1 MKKVIITG
9 GSGGIGAACVRKF
22 TENGDVVAFTYNK
35 GLGNALEICAE
46 TGARKIQADLS
57 SPDGCRRAIHDGME
71 MLGGC
76 DVLVNCAGMAHIGL
90 FTDMTDDEIAVM
102 LNTNLASAIFSSKA
116 VAPSMI
122 KKHDGAII
130 NIGSVWGG
138 VGASCEAVYSASKAG
153 LRGFTQALAKEL
165 GPSGIRV
172 NCVEPGVIETP
183 MNSSLTDETIEELA
197 DSTPLC
203 RLGRP
208 EEVADAVLFLASDR
222 ASFITAAILPVDG
235 GFPA

>member
-1 MKKVIITG
+1 MKKIIITG

-22 TENGDVVAFTYNK
+22 TENGDMVAFTYNK
-35 GLGNALEICAE
+35 GLSAALSVCSE
-46 TGARKIQADLS
+46 TGARMVCADLS
-57 SPDGCRRAIHDGME
+57 SPGGCGRAIE
-71 MLGGC
+71 EAVALLGGC
-76 DVLVNCAGMAHIGL
+76 DCLVNCAGIAHIGL
-90 FTDMTDDEIAVM
+90 FTDMTDDEISVM
-102 LNTNLASAIFSSKA
+102 LNTNLASAIYTSKA

-122 KKHDGAII
+122 KNHSGVIV
-130 NIGSVWGG
+130 NIGSVWGA

-172 NCVEPGVIETP
+172 NCVEPGVIMTP
-183 MNSSLTDETIEELA
+183 MNTSLDADTISGLE

-208 EEVADAVLFLASDR
+208 DEVAEAVFFLASDS